1 MIDMITLMENVEWIG
16 SDHIGQ
22 WCNED
27 RTRHTLL
34 SKALSKNLAYTIED
48 NDIDPQDVID
58 EYRKKYPRDELTSK
72 TDILLDDYCIKIAA
86 NVFKQWY
93 YSIWPPEET
102 VESHMSTDLAIAVQ
116 CSRELYNGGD
126 LAEKSA
132 PKQNKEI
139 RKWLKETHPEIQG
152 KINRSDRIRLIVTH
166 AP

>member
-1 MIDMITLMENVEWIG
+1 MDMVTLMENVEWIG
-16 SDHIGQ
+16 SEHIGQ

-34 SKALSKNLAYTIED
+34 SEALSKNLAYTIED

-58 EYRKKYPRDELTSK
+58 EYREKYPRDESTSR
-72 TDILLDDYCIKIAA
+72 TDILLNEYCIKLAA

-116 CSRELYNGGD
+116 CSHELYNDGD

-132 PKQNKEI
+132 IEQNTKI
-139 RKWLKETHPEIQG
+139 KKWLKDKHPEIQG
-152 KINRSDRIRLIVTH
+152 QIRRHERIMLIVKH
-166 AP
+166 VG